1 MITISAC
8 ENNKENTKNSEDI
21 KHVQSEIDV
30 KEINTFKD
38 FEYDKID
45 NRLVLLDVS
54 SNDILAEMA
63 VKDTESI
70 DYYGEIHDGYAI
82 VKSSYN
88 EAVDNSRQKNGVVIS
103 TMTSMAKE
111 AYQYIEYDNNLK
123 VKNVIDIKAM
133 IPEELMKEIQEC
145 QSQAVAAPS
154 GNELAWSTESGIYVL
169 NLETQELMHHEPEVD
184 GYSQYEIAFIKVKG
198 MK

>member
-1 MITISAC
+1 MRKSIIISLLICCMITISAC

-123 VKNVIDIKAM
+123 VKNVIDIKDHD
-133 IPEELMKEIQEC
+133 
-145 QSQAVAAPS
+145 S
-154 GNELAWSTESGIYVL
+154 
-169 NLETQELMHHEPEVD
+169 
-184 GYSQYEIAFIKVKG
+184 
-198 MK
+198 